1 MHETVA
7 LVKRHMIRFLRD
19 KVAVFFSFLSVII
32 LLALYILFI
41 GKQYTSYDGMGQLPD
56 GALKTSLVVG
66 VMMGGVLVINSMS
79 LSLGMMGNII
89 EDLEHHTLDAFL
101 VTPVKR
107 RKIIVSYYLAA
118 NIVTSV
124 LSIFMWTVTVIY
136 AGIQGYWYPLDVML
150 LVPVILICFTF
161 ISSSMMIYITTLLK
175 SINAFGTLS
184 GVLGTL
190 IGFAS
195 GIYMPLIFL
204 GKGTTYI
211 ASLIPFTHMT
221 ILLKSVL
228 LKEPMDNLSDLIQDD
243 TILSDIQSSY
253 GLDEVGILGID
264 VALPFIFIGI
274 ICMSIIFLYLAF
286 KNMTKKMNR

>member
-1 MHETVA
+1 MHETIA

-32 LLALYILFI
+32 LLALYMLFI
-41 GKQYTSYDGMGQLPD
+41 GKQYTTGSGMDQLPD
-56 GALKTSLVVG
+56 DALKTSLVVG

-107 RKIIVSYYLAA
+107 RIIIVSYYLAA

-124 LSIFMWTVTVIY
+124 LSIFMWTITVIY
-136 AGIQGYWYPLDVML
+136 AGIQGYWYPFDVIL
-150 LVPVILICFTF
+150 LVPVILIFFTF

-175 SINAFGTLS
+175 SVNAFGTLS
-184 GVLGTL
+184 GILGTL

-195 GIYMPLIFL
+195 GIYMPLVIL
-204 GKGTTYI
+204 GKGTTYV

-221 ILLKSVL
+221 ILLKNVL
-228 LKEPMDNLSDLIQDD
+228 LKEPMDDLSVLVQDD
-243 TILSDIQSSY
+243 TIFAEIKSSY
-253 GLDEVGILGID
+253 GINEVGVLGFDIS
-264 VALPFIFIGI
+264 LPIVFIGI
-274 ICMSIIFLYLAF
+274 MMLSMLFLYLAF